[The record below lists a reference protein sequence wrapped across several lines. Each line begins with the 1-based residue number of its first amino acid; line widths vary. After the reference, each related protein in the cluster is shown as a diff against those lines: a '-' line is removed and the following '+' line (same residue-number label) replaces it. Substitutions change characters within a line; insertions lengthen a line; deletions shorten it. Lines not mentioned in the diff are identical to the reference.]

1 MEIAFANARLQKLC
15 NSDKKLRGKYGPR
28 MADVIQQ
35 RLMELRDSENLAILA
50 TLPGPRCHELKG
62 NLAGH
67 LAVDLVH
74 PDRMVFKPDHDPLPA
89 KDDGGLDWRQVTRI
103 EVVGIG
109 DYH

>member
-1 MEIAFANARLQKLC
+1 MEIRFANARLQKLC

-28 MADVIQQ
+28 MADLIQQ

-74 PDRMVFKPDHDPLPA
+74 PDRMVFQPDHDPLPA
-89 KDDGGLDWRQVTRI
+89 KDDGGLDWQQVTRI
-103 EVVGIG
+103 EIVGIG

>member
-1 MEIAFANARLQKLC
+1 MEIRFANARLQKLC

-28 MADVIQQ
+28 MADLIQR

-62 NLAGH
+62 RLAGH

-89 KDDGGLDWRQVTRI
+89 KDDGGLDWGQVTRI